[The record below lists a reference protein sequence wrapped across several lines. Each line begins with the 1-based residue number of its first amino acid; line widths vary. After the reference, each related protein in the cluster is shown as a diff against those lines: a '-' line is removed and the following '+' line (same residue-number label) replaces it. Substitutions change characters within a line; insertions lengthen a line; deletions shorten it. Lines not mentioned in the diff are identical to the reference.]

1 MKLSNSKRTG
11 GIRMKKML
19 DSGLLKV
26 VGGGNFIDLYNMIV
40 LDDIACSITTRVDS
54 CNHYWVK
61 EVYET

>member
-1 MKLSNSKRTG
+1 
-11 GIRMKKML
+11 MKKML